1 MRSTEERDQQTL
13 AIAAA
18 LLLVVG
24 CVVAG
29 GLGLWLADRT
39 VGVGDAWSPV
49 LLVAF
54 AVGCVLAVRHLR
66 GR

>member
-1 MRSTEERDQQTL
+1 MRSTEERDEQTL

-18 LLLVVG
+18 LLMVVACVVVG
-24 CVVAG
+24 
-29 GLGLWLADRT
+29 GLALWLADRML
-39 VGVGDAWSPV
+39 GVGDAWSPV
-49 LLVAF
+49 LVVAF